1 MKKFI
6 FLTACIFLTSTAVLA
21 QNSKIE
27 ILGTFGDWTAYT
39 YADTDGKVCYMA
51 STPEKSTGKYKIRDD
66 VFLIVTH
73 RLSDKTFDVVN
84 TVAGYTYKQ
93 GSKPTIRIDKLNP
106 ITLISHADTAWAKD
120 SATDTKLVNQMK
132 KGGKAVLKGTS
143 KRGTLTTDTFSLKG
157 FSKAYAEIN
166 KACRRK

>member
-6 FLTACIFLTSTAVLA
+6 FLTICIFLTSTMAVA

-39 YADTDGKVCYMA
+39 FADTDGKVCYMA
-51 STPEKSTGKYKIRDD
+51 ATPEKSVGKYKIRDD
-66 VFLIVTH
+66 VFLIVAH
-73 RLSDKTFDVVN
+73 RLGDKSFNVVN
-84 TVAGYTYKQ
+84 TVAGYMYKK
-93 GSKPTIRIDKLNP
+93 GSKPTLQVDKLTP
-106 ITLISHADTAWAKD
+106 ITLIAHEDTAWAKD
-120 SATDTKLVNQMK
+120 SATDNKLVGQMK

-157 FSKAYAEIN
+157 FSKAFDEID
-166 KACRRK
+166 KACGR